1 MWIGASSQAR
11 NASLLSHSLSRMYWL
26 GSSSDRSSSSLMWPG
41 VPWTF
46 WVTSRYAASKP
57 SFSPSLIVAKTIM
70 RAVTGY
76 SPSLDVGH
84 EIVHGHRP
92 CLPQLAQRGR
102 QVVLLGAG
110 LELAEGLAALPVARD
125 HEGLGVVGVDE
136 QVLPEVAGGAA
147 HGLGDVPPGLLEVA
161 ALARLDLHLQRR
173 ADRHRLDP
181 AVDVHGHARHV
192 ARQIAREE
200 QRRAGDLV

>member
-84 EIVHGHRP
+84 EVVHGHRP
-92 CLPQLAQRGR
+92 RLPQLAQRGR

-125 HEGLGVVGVDE
+125 HEGLGILRVDE
-136 QVLPEVAGGAA
+136 QVLAQVAGRAA
-147 HGLGDVPPGLLEVA
+147 HRLRDLAPRPLEVA
-161 ALARLDLHLQRR
+161 ALTGLDLHLERR
-173 ADRHRLDP
+173 AD
-181 AVDVHGHARHV
+181 GH
-192 ARQIAREE
+192 
-200 QRRAGDLV
+200 